1 MEVPVKVE
9 VRGGTEVVLTWED
22 GTVTALDARE
32 LRAACPCA
40 FCRDPGGMREV
51 ERILE
56 SDRPVRIGAARAVG
70 TYALGFTFEPDG
82 HETGIFPFTLLKD
95 LAGPAA

>member
-1 MEVPVKVE
+1 MDVPVKVE
-9 VRGGTEVVLTWED
+9 VRGGAEVVLTWED
-22 GTVTALDARE
+22 GTVTVVTARE

-56 SDRPVRIGAARAVG
+56 SDRPVRIAAARAVG
-70 TYALGFTFEPDG
+70 NYALGFTFDPDG
-82 HETGIFPFTLLKD
+82 HETGIFPFTLVRD
-95 LAGPAA
+95 LGGTPA